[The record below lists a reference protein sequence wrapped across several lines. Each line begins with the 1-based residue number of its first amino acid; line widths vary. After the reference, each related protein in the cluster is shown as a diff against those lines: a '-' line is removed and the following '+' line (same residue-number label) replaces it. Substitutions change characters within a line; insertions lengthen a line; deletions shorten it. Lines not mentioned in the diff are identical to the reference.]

1 MKKKNKKISISGIV
15 LALAAMKKKSRIIIA
30 ANAILA
36 VTALALGLLIYQQQL
51 GKNTIDQEKPSRDSE
66 IFSSENFTSSSYNN
80 ENDALRWPA
89 QNASSEEKQRHADL
103 IRRVAQD
110 SEFLSIN
117 SDCSMQ
123 PAVFRVTLEESF
135 TIRNQDDVGHTITVN
150 EDNIFVVPAGSIK
163 NVIADFGQG
172 RGNYG
177 FLCDSKQGVAGI
189 LVVAP

>member
-150 EDNIFVVPAGSIK
+150 EDNIFVVPAGSTK